1 MRKLFPLALVL
12 ALFVGVGCDSN
23 DDEGSSD
30 SELFVGTWTV
40 VNVTNDS
47 GGANEMDLTQA
58 LVGANGTLNSLSL
71 GFNTNNTY
79 TLNADYRSADTPDV
93 VVAGAPFTYTVN
105 ETTNQI
111 TLQLPSP
118 TGSGTVPA
126 QIGYSFNGD
135 DEFTALLPSI
145 VMNSLFQTT
154 LYSGNVAA
162 RFTK

>member
-1 MRKLFPLALVL
+1 MRKLLPLALIL

-23 DDEGSSD
+23 DEGVSD
-30 SELFVGTWTV
+30 TELFVGTWTV

-47 GGANEMDLTQA
+47 GGANETDLTQA

-105 ETTNQI
+105 ERTNQI

-118 TGSGTVPA
+118 TGSGTIPA

-135 DEFTALLPSI
+135 DEFTALLPSV
-145 VMNSLFQTT
+145 VMNALFSTDI
-154 LYSGNVAA
+154 YRGSVAA